1 MSTAKLLPR
10 RPAAAAATAS
20 SARLFSS
27 SSYRLSSTY
36 AHLSRELP
44 ARRLPPIYSD
54 LAPGNSHTLGI
65 SLSSFLPASWT
76 ASSATTALPAN
87 ALGAPALPRASPA
100 LELPPAHHLVYF
112 NPVIPADKLL
122 PDGTDPLQSPG
133 APFVR
138 RMWAGGYVRFAGGE
152 SEKKGGPVV
161 LDGQRW
167 VCVEGIRDVAV
178 KGKEGEEKVF
188 VGIERR
194 IGRALEGEG
203 GEHGG
208 AEEEE
213 RVRRR
218 LWTEREEDW
227 GEASL
232 VERRNIVFMRERTP
246 EEAKVEVKKA
256 RGKMLFRMCL
266 LHMFITFAFRPWC
279 VIQKLWYADVDIP
292 PTAQNPP
299 DFTHT
304 LMPTPSLLFRYSALT
319 FNAHAIHL
327 DPHYCRTVEGHRNLL
342 FHGPLSF
349 SLLVTLLQNN
359 LPTGRRIAQL
369 EYRNLAP
376 LYCDEP
382 VKLCGRKADSNGKAN
397 KGDKYEVWAETPEGG
412 LAVKGTAYTIAA

>member
-1 MSTAKLLPR
+1 MTLISYELISHTHRKLPRSSIMSTAKLLPR
-10 RPAAAAATAS
+10 RPAAAAAAAAS

-36 AHLSRELP
+36 AHLSHELP

-76 ASSATTALPAN
+76 TSSATTALPAN
-87 ALGAPALPRASPA
+87 ALGAPALPRASPT

-152 SEKKGGPVV
+152 GEKKEGPVV

-256 RGKMLFRMCL
+256 RGKMLFRRCL
-266 LHMFITFAFRPWC
+266 LHMSITFAFRPWC
-279 VIQKLWYADVDIP
+279 VPRSFGMLTLIP
-292 PTAQNPP
+292 TYSPESPRLHANSHA
-299 DFTHT
+299 HT
-304 LMPTPSLLFRYSALT
+304 ISPLPLQCS
-319 FNAHAIHL
+319 HL
-327 DPHYCRTVEGHRNLL
+327 
-342 FHGPLSF
+342 
-349 SLLVTLLQNN
+349 
-359 LPTGRRIAQL
+359 
-369 EYRNLAP
+369 
-376 LYCDEP
+376 
-382 VKLCGRKADSNGKAN
+382 
-397 KGDKYEVWAETPEGG
+397 
-412 LAVKGTAYTIAA
+412 

>member
-10 RPAAAAATAS
+10 RPAAAAAAAAS

-36 AHLSRELP
+36 AHLSHELP

-76 ASSATTALPAN
+76 TSSATTALPAN
-87 ALGAPALPRASPA
+87 ALGAPALPRASPT

-152 SEKKGGPVV
+152 GGKKEGPVV

-256 RGKMLFRMCL
+256 RGKMLF
-266 LHMFITFAFRPWC
+266 P
-279 VIQKLWYADVDIP
+279 
-292 PTAQNPP
+292 QNPP
-299 DFTHT
+299 DFTQT

-349 SLLVTLLQNN
+349 SLLATLLQNN
-359 LPTGRRIAQL
+359 LPAGRRIAQL

-382 VKLCGRKADSNGKAN
+382 VKLCGRKADSTNGKAN